1 MDRTAVFIDAG
12 YLFAAGSKLI
22 ASERLKRG
30 ELKLDHEAWLALMQR
45 LTSELT
51 QMPMLLIYWYDGA
64 ATGPTP
70 DQLALSYQ
78 PNVKRRLGSL
88 NMNGQQK
95 GVDALMVTDLIN
107 LARNHA
113 MADALLLTGD
123 ADIRVGVQQAQEF
136 GVRVHLLGIEPSR
149 ENQSGLLVQE
159 ADTMREITKAEVET
173 FLVASSKTPLAPTTE
188 VNLHT
193 LAEARARA
201 LTPEQMSAI
210 LIDSEGGSVP
220 PEVDRELLRA
230 GSEAIGGELSSI
242 QKRQLRAAF
251 IARCRVG
258 AAR

>member
-12 YLFAAGSKLI
+12 YLFAAGSKLLT
-22 ASERLKRG
+22 SERQKRG
-30 ELKLDHEAWLALMQR
+30 ELKLDHDALLALIQR
-45 LTSELT
+45 LTTELT
-51 QMPMLLIYWYDGA
+51 QLPLLRIYWYDGA

-70 DQLALSYQ
+70 EQLALAYQ
-78 PNVKRRLGSL
+78 PNIKLRLGSL

-95 GVDALMVTDLIN
+95 GVDALMVTDLIH

-123 ADIRVGVQQAQEF
+123 ADLRVGVQQAQEF

-159 ADTMREITKAEVET
+159 ADTTREITRAEVES
-173 FLVASSKTPLAPTTE
+173 FLVMSTKAAPVE
-188 VNLHT
+188 GVNLHT

-210 LIDSEGGSVP
+210 LDSEGSSVP

-230 GSEAIGGELSSI
+230 GSEAIGGELSTI

-251 IARCRVG
+251 IARCRLG
-258 AAR
+258 AGR

>member
-22 ASERLKRG
+22 ANERLKRG
-30 ELKLDHEAWLALMQR
+30 ELKLDHDALLALIER

-51 QMPMLLIYWYDGA
+51 QLPMLRIYWYDGA
-64 ATGPTP
+64 ATGPTQE
-70 DQLALSYQ
+70 QLALSYQ
-78 PNVKRRLGSL
+78 PNLKLRLGSL

-95 GVDALMVTDLIN
+95 GVDALMVTDLIH

-123 ADIRVGVQQAQEF
+123 ADICIGIQEAQEF

-159 ADTMREITKAEVET
+159 ADTTREITKGEVET
-173 FLVASSKTPLAPTTE
+173 FLSTSNTGKSPVAAEPI
-188 VNLHT
+188 NLHM

-201 LTPEQMSAI
+201 LTPEQRSAI
-210 LIDSEGGSVP
+210 AMEPDGSVP

-230 GSEAIGGELSSI
+230 GSEAVGGELSST

-251 IARCRVG
+251 IARCRIG
-258 AAR
+258 AGR